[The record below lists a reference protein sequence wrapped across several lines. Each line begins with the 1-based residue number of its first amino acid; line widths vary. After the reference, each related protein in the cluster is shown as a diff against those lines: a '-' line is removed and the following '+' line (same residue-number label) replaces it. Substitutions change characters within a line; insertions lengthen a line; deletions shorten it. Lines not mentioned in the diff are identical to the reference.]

1 MEFSKAKRIFC
12 KYFSAPINLKIPH
25 RVMPKKFHMSKEQY
39 FVSCTLLLLLQLKT
53 GLKSSCGTILNQIFF
68 EAERSLGTKQEQ
80 KDISTTKI

>member
-1 MEFSKAKRIFC
+1 M
-12 KYFSAPINLKIPH
+12 FSAPINLKIPH
-25 RVMPKKFHMSKEQY
+25 RVMPKKIHMSKEQY
-39 FVSCTLLLLLQLKT
+39 FVSCTRLLLLQLKT